1 MRQTPGQRNSG
12 LFTGKE
18 MLISAVQD
26 IIIAAG
32 TLFVLLVYEQ
42 QAPAWNKQEPLFS
55 SHSYVAAGEFWLCF
69 AVVFASVMW
78 FEIYK
83 TDLLKIKSW
92 RLKH

>member
-32 TLFVLLVYEQ
+32 TLF
-42 QAPAWNKQEPLFS
+42 
-55 SHSYVAAGEFWLCF
+55 C
-69 AVVFASVMW
+69 
-78 FEIYK
+78 I
-83 TDLLKIKSW
+83 T
-92 RLKH
+92 RL